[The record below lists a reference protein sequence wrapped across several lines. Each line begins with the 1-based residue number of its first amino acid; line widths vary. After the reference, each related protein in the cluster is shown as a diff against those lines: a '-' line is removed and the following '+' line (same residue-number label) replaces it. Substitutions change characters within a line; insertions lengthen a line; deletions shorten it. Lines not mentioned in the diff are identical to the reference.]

1 MASFRTIKDLI
12 RILNNE
18 QKILHEMFEKRK
30 TMSFKNDNALKLV
43 DYDESRLEKL
53 LAYGLIY
60 RNGHCLEL
68 EDVHQTYWEE
78 VLDANEVI
86 NVGLDV
92 DNEPVVRQF

>member
-43 DYDESRLEKL
+43 DYDESRL
-53 LAYGLIY
+53 
-60 RNGHCLEL
+60 
-68 EDVHQTYWEE
+68 
-78 VLDANEVI
+78 
-86 NVGLDV
+86 
-92 DNEPVVRQF
+92 